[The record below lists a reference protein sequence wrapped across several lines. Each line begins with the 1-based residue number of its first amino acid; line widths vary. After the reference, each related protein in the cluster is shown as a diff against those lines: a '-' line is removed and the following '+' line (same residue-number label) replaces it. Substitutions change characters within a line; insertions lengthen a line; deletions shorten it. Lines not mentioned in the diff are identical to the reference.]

1 MTWLNYL
8 SAKQSVA
15 KEEYQVLLKLLAP
28 FAPHITEELYQ
39 SQGLSDNSVHLENWP
54 SYQAK
59 YLTSEMASVV
69 VQVNGKLRDTLQ
81 VQNTKIK
88 QQAEVEEAAKHSPK
102 ASKYIENQTIKK
114 VIYIEGKLINFVT
127 S

>member
-1 MTWLNYL
+1 
-8 SAKQSVA
+8 
-15 KEEYQVLLKLLAP
+15 
-28 FAPHITEELYQ
+28 
-39 SQGLSDNSVHLENWP
+39 
-54 SYQAK
+54 
-59 YLTSEMASVV
+59 
-69 VQVNGKLRDTLQ
+69 

-102 ASKYIENQTIKK
+102 VSKYIENQTIKK